1 MVSAPRRSP
10 APEERIRDAE
20 RTKRSLLDAAQ
31 AEFAAKGLEG
41 ARVSEIAERA
51 GVNKQLI
58 SYYFG
63 GKEGLYEAILQRWY
77 DIEAEIAEPGISLDE
92 VVARYLAVGHRE
104 PDLVRLVMRE
114 NLIRD
119 PARVAYEPNAPEIA
133 DLRARQAAGE
143 IAPELDPAFVQLAL
157 QAMVS
162 SAVTQPGDTK
172 RFLGLDPR
180 SQEYLEFAT
189 TQMRLLVH
197 RLSVVSPPEASP
209 DSDPPA

>member
-1 MVSAPRRSP
+1 MSGSRRSP
-10 APEERIRDAE
+10 HPQERKRDAE
-20 RTKRSLLDAAQ
+20 RTRSALLDAAVV
-31 AEFAAKGLEG
+31 EFGAKGLAG
-41 ARVSEIAERA
+41 ARVDVIAARA

-104 PDLVRLVMRE
+104 PDLVRLFMRE
-114 NLIRD
+114 NLIQD
-119 PARVAYEPNAPEIA
+119 PAEVPYDPDAPEIA
-133 DLRARQAAGE
+133 DLRTRQGAGE

-162 SAVTQPGDTK
+162 SAITQPGDTK

-180 SQEYLEFAT
+180 SPEYLEFAT
-189 TQMRLLVH
+189 TQLRLLVH
-197 RLSVVSPPEASP
+197 RLSDVSRAPAS
-209 DSDPPA
+209 DRSELPA

>member
-1 MVSAPRRSP
+1 MVNAPRRSP
-10 APEERIRDAE
+10 APEDRVRDAA
-20 RTKRSLLDAAQ
+20 RTKRALLDAAQ
-31 AEFAAKGLEG
+31 AEFAAKGLDG

-104 PDLVRLVMRE
+104 PDLVRLFMRE
-114 NLIRD
+114 NLIQD
-119 PARVAYEPNAPEIA
+119 PAEVPYDPDAPEIA
-133 DLRARQAAGE
+133 DLRTRQGAGE

-162 SAVTQPGDTK
+162 SAITQPGDTK

-180 SQEYLEFAT
+180 SPEYLEFAT
-189 TQMRLLVH
+189 TQLRLLVH
-197 RLSVVSPPEASP
+197 RLSDVSRAPAS
-209 DSDPPA
+209 DRSELPA